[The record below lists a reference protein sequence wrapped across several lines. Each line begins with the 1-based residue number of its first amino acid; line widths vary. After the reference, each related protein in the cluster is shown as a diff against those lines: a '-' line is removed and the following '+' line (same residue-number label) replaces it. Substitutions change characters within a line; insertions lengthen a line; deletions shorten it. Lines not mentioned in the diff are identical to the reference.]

1 MTSSVKL
8 KNELFHQD
16 IFNNYSKSSQMK
28 SAIILILL
36 MITSFGFGQLQKSKT
51 ELKGDKLYFIFA
63 YNEAITDANLKI
75 CTDSEGLHCRKQAH
89 VLLADLFYPILDT
102 IMVDLRI
109 SKIML

>member
-8 KNELFHQD
+8 KNELFHLD

-63 YNEAITDANLKI
+63 YHEAIKKYERTEKKKDTL
-75 CTDSEGLHCRKQAH
+75 TSEGLRK
-89 VLLADLFYPILDT
+89 LADSYF
-102 IMVDLRI
+102 
-109 SKIML
+109 KIALIFASCFN